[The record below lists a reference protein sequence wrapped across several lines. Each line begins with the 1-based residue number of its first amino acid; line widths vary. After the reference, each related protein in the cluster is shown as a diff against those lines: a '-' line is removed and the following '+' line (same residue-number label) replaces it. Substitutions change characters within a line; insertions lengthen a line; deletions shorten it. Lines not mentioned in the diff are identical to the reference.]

1 MKLVGAYRFR
11 TASAYGR
18 VTLTSHQRG
27 VANNKPRSI
36 PASALPEVYRLSS
49 EVSGH
54 YSKIVLCPHN
64 DIKYLPQMVLE
75 QPRIDGCQQHV
86 VYVDGYGEVITMFTY
101 ISFRT

>member
-1 MKLVGAYRFR
+1 MKLNYFVEVKLVGAYRFR

-27 VANNKPRSI
+27 VTNNKPRSI

-54 YSKIVLCPHN
+54 YSKIILRLQN
-64 DIKYLPQMVLE
+64 NIKNLPQMVLE
-75 QPRIDGCQQHV
+75 QQELMAV
-86 VYVDGYGEVITMFTY
+86 VITMFY